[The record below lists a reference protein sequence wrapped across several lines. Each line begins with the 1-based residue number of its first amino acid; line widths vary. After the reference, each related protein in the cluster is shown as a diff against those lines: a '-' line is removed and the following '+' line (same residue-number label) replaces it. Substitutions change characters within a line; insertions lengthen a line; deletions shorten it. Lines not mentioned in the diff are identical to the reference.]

1 MDLPLWA
8 YIIFA
13 ITSAAGFIS
22 LMWFSFF
29 ADKIEK

>member
-13 ITSAAGFIS
+13 IHRCGRFHK
-22 LMWFSFF
+22 FNVVQFF
-29 ADKIEK
+29 C

>member
-13 ITSAAGFIS
+13 IHRCGRFHK
-22 LMWFSFF
+22 FNVVQFF
-29 ADKIEK
+29 LLTK